1 MSDTQTPGSFG
12 DVGDRSSDGRRAPIV
27 FLEPRCRVC
36 RLDNV
41 RLKVNDLLAR
51 GVGYARIVRALAA
64 ENSELDE
71 QDRVT
76 VDSVRNHTARH
87 FPVQDAARSTYREIL
102 ERRARENQIDFES
115 GVENAVTP
123 MALLETVMV
132 KGYQALV
139 GSEAPVSLSAAM
151 SAAVRLQEVME
162 TRGGSTDVA
171 DAMLKLDRI
180 MHAVKST
187 VPPELWPEILEKMRE
202 DPSRRAFDD
211 DDDDDVRGPRS
222 EPM

>member
-1 MSDTQTPGSFG
+1 M
-12 DVGDRSSDGRRAPIV
+12 
-27 FLEPRCRVC
+27 
-36 RLDNV
+36 
-41 RLKVNDLLAR
+41 
-51 GVGYARIVRALAA
+51 RALAA